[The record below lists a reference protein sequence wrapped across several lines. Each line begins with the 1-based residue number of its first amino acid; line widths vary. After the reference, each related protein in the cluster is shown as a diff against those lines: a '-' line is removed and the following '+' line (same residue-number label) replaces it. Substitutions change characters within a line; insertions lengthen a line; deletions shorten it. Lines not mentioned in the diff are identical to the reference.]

1 LARRF
6 IPTIDLLIVDEAHK
20 LKNPWSMRSRAMRYA
35 FDRRFLKTVFLTA
48 TPFQLDVGELR
59 EIFKLFARAKN
70 APQNLLDQVE
80 GLLDSVRNYQRQYDE
95 FEETWSSLDPLIAGR
110 FAELYERDVSSVA
123 NLNDP
128 SVLVIKKQIAKLR
141 H

>member
-1 LARRF
+1 
-6 IPTIDLLIVDEAHK
+6 
-20 LKNPWSMRSRAMRYA
+20 MRYA